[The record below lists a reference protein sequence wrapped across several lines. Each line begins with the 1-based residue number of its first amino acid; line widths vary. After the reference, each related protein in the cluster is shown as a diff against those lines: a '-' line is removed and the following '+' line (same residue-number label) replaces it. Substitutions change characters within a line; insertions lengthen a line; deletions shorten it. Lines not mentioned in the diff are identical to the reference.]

1 MPASQRH
8 DAPRAGTRVER
19 RKARTRAGL
28 LAAARQLFAA
38 HGLEHTTIAQ
48 IAEHAD
54 IAIGSFYNYFRTKE
68 ELLDALLE
76 EELSQQLAL
85 LELRQAHVEDP
96 AEKISIAHRHLVRA
110 AQSDS
115 DWAWLLVRLEVPF
128 RAAWSV
134 LGHSARSDLRLRD
147 RRRPFPRRRPR
158 SGSERQRRRAVRGH
172 PRPASGRTQR
182 AGGRAARR
190 GRSAQLRPRPQRG
203 RRDRTPIAPR
213 AHSPRRGAAARVTT
227 DGYATLGVVRALGVP
242 RSAEGFA
249 VFETEVPSEVPLHP
263 SPEGADTLREMPRY
277 SQRIARGVSRMRIT
291 RAGTPATTA
300 FAGTS
305 LVTTELV
312 PMTLLSPTLTPRR
325 MHAP

>member
-1 MPASQRH
+1 MVPVLQNVRMPASPLH
-8 DAPRAGTRVER
+8 DASRAGTRVER

-38 HGLEHTTIAQ
+38 HGMEHTTIAQ

-96 AEKISIAHRHLVRA
+96 AEKISIAHRHLVRS

-134 LGHSARSDLRLRD
+134 LGHSARSDLDAAIAAGRFHVVDPALALNASGGALFAVIHAQLVGERSQQADVLHAEGVLRSFGLD
-147 RRRPFPRRRPR
+147 RSEAAEIARRALPEP
-158 SGSERQRRRAVRGH
+158 RQR
-172 PRPASGRTQR
+172 
-182 AGGRAARR
+182 
-190 GRSAQLRPRPQRG
+190 
-203 RRDRTPIAPR
+203 
-213 AHSPRRGAAARVTT
+213 
-227 DGYATLGVVRALGVP
+227 
-242 RSAEGFA
+242 AE
-249 VFETEVPSEVPLHP
+249 EQQ
-263 SPEGADTLREMPRY
+263 PE
-277 SQRIARGVSRMRIT
+277 
-291 RAGTPATTA
+291 
-300 FAGTS
+300 
-305 LVTTELV
+305 
-312 PMTLLSPTLTPRR
+312 
-325 MHAP
+325 

>member
-1 MPASQRH
+1 MVPVLQNVRMPASPLH

-38 HGLEHTTIAQ
+38 HGMEHTTIAQ

-96 AEKISIAHRHLVRA
+96 AEKISIAHRHLVRS

-134 LGHSARSDLRLRD
+134 LGHSARSDLDAAIAAGRFHVVDPALALNASGGALFAVIHAQLVGERSQQADVLHAEGVLRSFGLD
-147 RRRPFPRRRPR
+147 RSEAAEIARRALPEP
-158 SGSERQRRRAVRGH
+158 RQR
-172 PRPASGRTQR
+172 
-182 AGGRAARR
+182 
-190 GRSAQLRPRPQRG
+190 
-203 RRDRTPIAPR
+203 
-213 AHSPRRGAAARVTT
+213 
-227 DGYATLGVVRALGVP
+227 
-242 RSAEGFA
+242 AE
-249 VFETEVPSEVPLHP
+249 EQQ
-263 SPEGADTLREMPRY
+263 PE
-277 SQRIARGVSRMRIT
+277 
-291 RAGTPATTA
+291 
-300 FAGTS
+300 
-305 LVTTELV
+305 
-312 PMTLLSPTLTPRR
+312 
-325 MHAP
+325 

>member
-1 MPASQRH
+1 MVPVLQNVRMPASPLH
-8 DAPRAGTRVER
+8 DASRAGTRVER

-38 HGLEHTTIAQ
+38 HGMEHTTIAQ

-96 AEKISIAHRHLVRA
+96 AEKISIAHRHLVRS

-134 LGHSARSDLRLRD
+134 LGHSARSDLDAAIEAGRFHVVDPALALNASGGALFAVIHAQLVGERSEQADVLHAEGVLRSFGLD
-147 RRRPFPRRRPR
+147 RSEAAEIARRPLPE
-158 SGSERQRRRAVRGH
+158 SRQR
-172 PRPASGRTQR
+172 
-182 AGGRAARR
+182 
-190 GRSAQLRPRPQRG
+190 
-203 RRDRTPIAPR
+203 
-213 AHSPRRGAAARVTT
+213 
-227 DGYATLGVVRALGVP
+227 
-242 RSAEGFA
+242 AE
-249 VFETEVPSEVPLHP
+249 EQQ
-263 SPEGADTLREMPRY
+263 PE
-277 SQRIARGVSRMRIT
+277 
-291 RAGTPATTA
+291 
-300 FAGTS
+300 
-305 LVTTELV
+305 
-312 PMTLLSPTLTPRR
+312 
-325 MHAP
+325 